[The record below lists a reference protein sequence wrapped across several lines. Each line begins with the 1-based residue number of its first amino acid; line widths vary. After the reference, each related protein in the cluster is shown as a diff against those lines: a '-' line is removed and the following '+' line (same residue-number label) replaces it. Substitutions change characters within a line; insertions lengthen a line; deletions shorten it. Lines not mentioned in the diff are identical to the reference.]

1 MAIKGLDKH
10 EFEEIMRTYV
20 RPSDPI
26 DSYEHLVGRAK
37 QRDSIEEAINSPG
50 KHIFIY
56 GDRGAGKTSLAQTIA
71 HEHNPSSTAPVF
83 VACGQKTT
91 FSSIV
96 QDIAG
101 QLVGRSRYVVTE
113 TSRSTG
119 GQIAAGTFGGVN
131 ANRAAKVTERQLDA
145 SDLNVATALLQEA
158 AVQRGGRSLV
168 VVDEFENLP
177 SAEDRQ
183 LFAELIKQLSDRKVP
198 VTLVFCG
205 IGKSLDDLLLGHASS
220 HRYLHEVQLP
230 TPPLNVSQRWMIIDT
245 AAAKLGLTVN
255 ADSRLRIAQVSDGF
269 PHYVHLICEKLFWL
283 AYRDEEEVE
292 ELTPIHYMDAVQ
304 NALINV
310 EARLRN
316 AYDKAVKK
324 DLDQYQ
330 EVLWAVADHYELE
343 RNAQSIYSNS
353 YERIMNDLARLPLT
367 QKTFTARIN
376 ALKGKSHGSILTSER
391 RGWVKFSENLIRG
404 YVRLVAEGDGVRLAL
419 EHEPAPPPRALTVG
433 SHRRGID
440 PAAPRRNYGSW
451 GKGL

>member
-1 MAIKGLDKH
+1 MSIKRLDKSQ
-10 EFEEIMRTYV
+10 FEEIIRTYV

-71 HEHNPSSTAPVF
+71 HEHNPSSTSPIL
-83 VACGQKTT
+83 VACGHKTT

-96 QDIAG
+96 QDIAS
-101 QLVGRSRYVVTE
+101 QLIGRSRYLSTE
-113 TSRSTG
+113 TSLVKG
-119 GQIAAGTFGGVN
+119 GQLTVSGFGGIN
-131 ANRAAKVTERQLDA
+131 ANSAAKVTERQIDVI
-145 SDLNVATALLQEA
+145 DLNSAVALLQEA
-158 AVQRGGRSLV
+158 AIQRGGRSLV

-183 LFAELIKQLSDRKVP
+183 LFAELIKQLSDRKVQ

-230 TPPLNVSQRWMIIDT
+230 TPPLNIGQRWEIIDT

-255 ADSRLRIAQVSDGF
+255 TDSRLRIAQVSDGF

-283 AYRDEEEVE
+283 AYRDEEDVE
-292 ELTPIHYMDAVQ
+292 ELTPVHYMDAVQ

-316 AYDKAVKK
+316 AYNKAVKK
-324 DLDQYQ
+324 DLDEYQ
-330 EVLWAVADHYELE
+330 EVL
-343 RNAQSIYSNS
+343 
-353 YERIMNDLARLPLT
+353 
-367 QKTFTARIN
+367 
-376 ALKGKSHGSILTSER
+376 
-391 RGWVKFSENLIRG
+391 
-404 YVRLVAEGDGVRLAL
+404 
-419 EHEPAPPPRALTVG
+419 
-433 SHRRGID
+433 
-440 PAAPRRNYGSW
+440 
-451 GKGL
+451 

>member
-1 MAIKGLDKH
+1 MSIKELGRSQ
-10 EFEEIMRTYV
+10 FEEIMRTYV

-37 QRDSIEEAINSPG
+37 QRESIEEAINSPG

-71 HEHNPSSTAPVF
+71 HEHNPSSSSPIL

-101 QLVGRSRYVVTE
+101 QLIGRSRYSITE
-113 TSRSTG
+113 TSLVRG
-119 GQIAAGTFGGVN
+119 VQVKVGAFGGVN
-131 ANRAAKVTERQLDA
+131 ANSTAKLTERLIDTI
-145 SDLNVATALLQEA
+145 DLNSAVALLQEA
-158 AVQRGGRSLV
+158 AVQRDGRSLV

-177 SAEDRQ
+177 SVEDRQ
-183 LFAELIKQLSDRKVP
+183 LFAELIKQLSDRKVQ
-198 VTLVFCG
+198 VTLIFCG

-230 TPPLNVSQRWMIIDT
+230 TPPLYFGQCWEIIDT
-245 AAAKLGLTVN
+245 AAEKLGLTVN

-283 AYRDEEEVE
+283 AYRDEENVE
-292 ELTPIHYMDAVQ
+292 ELTPTHYMDAVQ

-316 AYDKAVKK
+316 AYNKAVKK
-324 DLDQYQ
+324 NLDEYQ

-343 RNAQSIYSNS
+343 RNSQSIYSNS
-353 YERIMNDLARLPLT
+353 YQGIMTDVGRTPLT
-367 QKTFTARIN
+367 QKLFTARLN
-376 ALKGKSHGSILTSER
+376 ALKTGSHGAILKSEC
-391 RGWVKFSENLIRG
+391 RGWVMFTENLIRG
-404 YVRLVAEGDGVRLAL
+404 YVRLVAEGAGVRLAL
-419 EHEPAPPPRALTVG
+419 EHEPAPSPKTLTVG

-440 PAAPRRNYGSW
+440 PAAPKRIYKSW

>member
-1 MAIKGLDKH
+1 MAIRGLAKAQ
-10 EFEEIMRTYV
+10 FEEIMRTYV

-26 DSYEHLVGRAK
+26 DSYEHLVGRDK

-71 HEHNPSSTAPVF
+71 HEHNPSASAPVL

-96 QDIAG
+96 QDVAA
-101 QLVGRSRYVVTE
+101 QLVGRSRYLITE
-113 TSRSTG
+113 GSRTTSGQFGAG
-119 GQIAAGTFGGVN
+119 GFGVN
-131 ANRAAKVTERQLDA
+131 TTQSGKVSERQLEA
-145 SDLNVATALLQEA
+145 IDLNSATALLQEA
-158 AVQRGGRSLV
+158 AVHRGGRSLV

-177 SAEDRQ
+177 SVEDRQ
-183 LFAELIKQLSDRKVP
+183 LFAELVKQLSDRKVQ

-220 HRYLHEVQLP
+220 HRYVHEVKLP
-230 TPPLNVSQRWMIIDT
+230 TPPLNVGQRWEIIDT
-245 AAAKLGLTVN
+245 AAARLGLTVN
-255 ADSRLRIAQVSDGF
+255 EDSRLRIAQVSDGF

-283 AYRDEEEVE
+283 AYREEAEVD
-292 ELTPIHYMDAVQ
+292 ELTPAHYMEAVQ
-304 NALINV
+304 NALRNV

-343 RNAQSIYSNS
+343 RNAQSIYTNS
-353 YERIMNDLARLPLT
+353 YERIMSDLGRTPVS
-367 QKTFTARIN
+367 QKTFMTRVN
-376 ALKGKSHGSILTSER
+376 ALKGKGHGAILSSGR
-391 RGWVKFSENLIRG
+391 RGWVMFSENLIRG
-404 YVRLVAEGDGVRLAL
+404 YVRLVAEGSGVRLAL
-419 EHEPAPPPRALTVG
+419 EHEPAPAPKALTVG
-433 SHRRGID
+433 PHRRGID

-451 GKGL
+451 GKGLR